1 MHKLFSRAVGYP
13 CLLLVGLSM
22 MATEVHATS
31 LQSILKVA
39 LSSDPTI
46 REAQAN
52 IGVSDTQV
60 KISKAGHL
68 PILGVSTS
76 RNLTHHYNDSRSV
89 ERNPVALTATVN
101 VYSWGEISNAVERDE
116 HKREYYQY
124 KYDETREQLGSTI
137 GKVYLTALY
146 AKENI
151 AVYQESLQRYSDI
164 LADLKVIS
172 SYDTGRT
179 SETVEAESRRLQ
191 AESSLVAQQRI
202 LQTSLSQL
210 SRYTGRL
217 LSAEDIVDPFADM
230 TVEKLKAQF
239 TSKGQYADN
248 PSYQA
253 QQAELARTQS
263 QEKVSKAKRLP
274 ALNLEGEW
282 GKHGYEV
289 NMKVSWNLFDPA
301 TYYSGVQDAY
311 SAEAAK
317 ERMAEIQREVTENSQ
332 TAEISMRQSLQYL
345 TVSKKQIQSQKNVV
359 EIYEQQYLIS
369 RRSLLDVLDAYQSL
383 TSIQV
388 AEASARNDYR
398 DAVLAYLVAQAQVS
412 KWAGIVTLKGL

>member
-1 MHKLFSRAVGYP
+1 MSKLVTRITGFFFLFVSVFAVMLGN
-13 CLLLVGLSM
+13 
-22 MATEVHATS
+22 AQAES

-39 LSSDPTI
+39 LNSDPTI

-60 KISKAGHL
+60 KISKAGHW
-68 PILGVSTS
+68 PVLGVTTS
-76 RNLTHHYNDSRSV
+76 RNLNHHYKDGRTV

-116 HKREYYQY
+116 HKREYYEH
-124 KYDETREQLGSTI
+124 KYDETKEQLGSTI
-137 GKVYLTALY
+137 GKIYLSALN

-151 AVYQESLQRYSDI
+151 VIYQESLQRYSDI

-172 SYDTGRT
+172 SYDAGRL

-191 AESSLVAQQRI
+191 AESSLTAQQRI

-217 LSAEDIVDPFADM
+217 LTEDDIEDPFSNI
-230 TVEKLKAQF
+230 TVEILKSQF

-253 QQAELARTQS
+253 QQAELARAQS

-282 GKHGYEV
+282 GRRGYEV
-289 NMKVSWNLFDPA
+289 NMKVSWDLFNPA

-345 TVSKKQIQSQKNVV
+345 KVSSKQIQSQKHVV
-359 EIYEQQYLIS
+359 DIYEQQYLIS

-388 AEASARNDYR
+388 AEASARKDYR
-398 DAVLAYLVAQAQVS
+398 DGVLAYLVAQAQVG
-412 KWAGIVTLKGL
+412 KWAGVVTLKGL